1 MQQNGWLSEKVW
13 RRSGNV
19 LKWDVASKIHRGR
32 HTRIGVGV
40 GGGRWGAGSQI
51 VCDRERKIQDLKPRW
66 ALKFS
71 EACFFLKWN
80 VLTPSQVNMCM
91 CSVYVCVW
99 DREWDAQ
106 VRWRWWCQVIIGTRR
121 KGGVGWLTSAM
132 PFLLS
137 VQALLFSHLADRS
150 KQAEFKMVKWKW
162 WRWSFIQK
170 YWGVFNGLMSL
181 HYSIYHICSFEI
193 FTSLAQSN
201 MQRQDTIRY
210 LNFKCS
216 SSCQNVV
223 MCPLG
228 CPFHGTM
235 WCSARKGALKYYRL
249 NNMMASMYI

>member
-1 MQQNGWLSEKVW
+1 MQQNGGISQKVW

-32 HTRIGVGV
+32 HTQIGVGV

-51 VCDRERKIQDLKPRW
+51 VRDRERKIQDLKPRW

-106 VRWRWWCQVIIGTRR
+106 VRWRWWCQVIIGIRR
-121 KGGVGWLTSAM
+121 KGGWAGWPLPCRSCC
-132 PFLLS
+132 
-137 VQALLFSHLADRS
+137 RS
-150 KQAEFKMVKWKW
+150 KLYFFLTWPIEVNKPSLKWSSGNDGDEALYK
-162 WRWSFIQK
+162 R
-170 YWGVFNGLMSL
+170 VFNGLMSL

-193 FTSLAQSN
+193 FTSLVQSN

-235 WCSARKGALKYYRL
+235 WCSARMGALKYYRL